1 MSLKLEHQLCF
12 ALYTASRRIIKM
24 YHPMLSELQ
33 LTYTQYITMLALW
46 SKDGQTVSELGAML
60 SLDSGTLTPLLKKME
75 SMALLKRV
83 RSAADERNVEII
95 LTDVGKNLKHKAS
108 GIPGRI
114 ASCVPLNIEE
124 AMVLHRLLK
133 KITDLPAD
141 QTCVV
146 E

>member
-24 YHPMLSELQ
+24 YHPFLSELK

-46 SKDGQTVSELGAML
+46 GKDGQTVSELGSML

-75 SMALLKRV
+75 TMKLLRRI
-83 RSAADERNVEII
+83 RSTADERNVEIL
-95 LTDVGKNLKHKAS
+95 LTEAGKDLKHKAV

-124 AMVLHRLLK
+124 AMALHRLLK